1 MKHLLYIVL
10 LFLCFV
16 SLQSCEDFLEVPA
29 PKDQI
34 DIGKVFN
41 DDRLAVSALMQVYTD
56 VRTTGFLSGA
66 QNGIGFL
73 MGNYTDEL
81 EATTTQMPDF
91 RVFYQG
97 NVTSTNNAVNQ
108 IWRATYKQIYML
120 NNIIEGV
127 ENSQGVTTVV
137 KKQIQGEAFALRGIL
152 HFYLTQTYGEV
163 PYVNTT
169 DYILNSKISKITT
182 EAAMDL
188 AIADLLLAEEFLSQ
202 GTGAASFE
210 KVRISALAV
219 QAFLARMYLYQ
230 QNWERAQFYA
240 NQVIGQMDLSAT
252 ALANVFLKGSTSAI
266 WQLKPDT
273 EGRNTIEADSYI
285 FVSEPAP
292 QAKLSTSLYTSFEGN
307 DLRKQFWVKQVG
319 SSAHANKYKQRGFTP
334 STLEYSII
342 IRLEEMYLIGAEAAA
357 EMEDLLTCQML
368 LNTLRDRAG
377 LLGITITNKPMAIGY
392 ILQERRV
399 ELFCEFG
406 HRFYDLKRKGMLNQL
421 TQTKANWQTHFELL
435 PLPDAEL
442 LLNANLK
449 PQNFG
454 Y

>member
-1 MKHLLYIVL
+1 MMKHLFYIVL

-91 RVFYQG
+91 RVFYQA
-97 NVTSTNNAVNQ
+97 NVTSTNSAVNQ

-127 ENSQGVTTVV
+127 ENSQGITTAV

-182 EAAMDL
+182 QAAMDL

-202 GTGAASFE
+202 GGGSGSFE

-230 QNWERAQFYA
+230 QNWER
-240 NQVIGQMDLSAT
+240 LS
-252 ALANVFLKGSTSAI
+252 FM
-266 WQLKPDT
+266 P
-273 EGRNTIEADSYI
+273 
-285 FVSEPAP
+285 
-292 QAKLSTSLYTSFEGN
+292 
-307 DLRKQFWVKQVG
+307 
-319 SSAHANKYKQRGFTP
+319 
-334 STLEYSII
+334 
-342 IRLEEMYLIGAEAAA
+342 IR
-357 EMEDLLTCQML
+357 
-368 LNTLRDRAG
+368 
-377 LLGITITNKPMAIGY
+377 
-392 ILQERRV
+392 
-399 ELFCEFG
+399 
-406 HRFYDLKRKGMLNQL
+406 
-421 TQTKANWQTHFELL
+421 
-435 PLPDAEL
+435 
-442 LLNANLK
+442 
-449 PQNFG
+449 
-454 Y
+454 